1 MTKTERAMVHR
12 QYSEMLSA
20 VGYPSFG
27 RIMVNRYKLC
37 ALLTMA
43 VSQIAWLTNRVPH
56 RVYQCLL
63 VRLDSITRG
72 AKMSQ
77 SAQTKDR
84 GKGRQDTDDLHVIC
98 PWCRH
103 DLLTAGPPTFDEI
116 KAELQARRG
125 QSPQKSPHSREDE
138 GKSLHTIGKA
148 EEETGKVAGAGCTG
162 GGDPAGA
169 GRPND

>member
-1 MTKTERAMVHR
+1 MTLSERAAIHR

-27 RIMVNRYKLC
+27 RILVNRYKLC

-43 VSQIAWLTNRVPH
+43 VSQIAWLTDRVPH

-63 VRLDSITRG
+63 VRLYSIARG

-77 SAQTKDR
+77 SRQVADR

-98 PWCRH
+98 PCCGA

-116 KAELQARRG
+116 KAELQART
-125 QSPQKSPHSREDE
+125 SQKSPHSAVDEVENILCE
-138 GKSLHTIGKA
+138 GKKKEGKRKA
-148 EEETGKVAGAGCTG
+148 RGGKGTG
-162 GGDPAGA
+162 GGDLA
-169 GRPND
+169 GRG

>member
-1 MTKTERAMVHR
+1 MTCRERSMIHR

-43 VSQIAWLTNRVPH
+43 CSQIAWLTNRVPI

-63 VRLDSITRG
+63 VRLGTITRG

-77 SAQTKDR
+77 LAQMADR

-98 PWCRH
+98 PCCGY

-116 KAELQARRG
+116 KAELQARTS
-125 QSPQKSPHSREDE
+125 QSSPHIPPHSIDDE
-138 GKSLHTIGKA
+138 GNISPIKREGKA
-148 EEETGKVAGAGCTG
+148 GKGKVAGARGTG
-162 GGDPAGA
+162 GGDPRG
-169 GRPND
+169 GE

>member
-1 MTKTERAMVHR
+1 MTITERAAIHR

-63 VRLDSITRG
+63 VRLYSIARG

-77 SAQTKDR
+77 LAQTKDR

-98 PWCRH
+98 PCCGH

-116 KAELQARRG
+116 KAELQART
-125 QSPQKSPHSREDE
+125 SQKSPHSPHNEVENLPCR
-138 GKSLHTIGKA
+138 GKSRARKGKSRG
-148 EEETGKVAGAGCTG
+148 TRGTG
-162 GGDPAGA
+162 GGDQTG
-169 GRPND
+169 GGETVR